1 MADKAIK
8 VAVLEGNF
16 ASLCALG
23 FPLSLS
29 LQLQQSC
36 LRLDEAMWTAK
47 STTGGFSVSFF
58 WPAPDLKSEVQLKRK
73 RKRRRAK
80 ARKTVPAATN
90 FNDKPTLEPLKPS
103 LEATCASSALPTPNN
118 ATQLG
123 PASKSSQGSGCSPSP
138 PHSAEESEL
147 KNQSDETEQQ
157 WTQVTTR
164 RRRKA
169 RLPPCWKLRFPA
181 HLRANLQTPSESSS
195 TSEVSSE
202 GEETDDGEQHQ
213 CTKHS
218 EHTPVA
224 SRTRSKLKS

>member
-1 MADKAIK
+1 M
-8 VAVLEGNF
+8 
-16 ASLCALG
+16 
-23 FPLSLS
+23 
-29 LQLQQSC
+29 
-36 LRLDEAMWTAK
+36 
-47 STTGGFSVSFF
+47 
-58 WPAPDLKSEVQLKRK
+58 
-73 RKRRRAK
+73 
-80 ARKTVPAATN
+80 VPAATN
-90 FNDKPTLEPLKPS
+90 FNDKPTFEPLKPS
-103 LEATCASSALPTPNN
+103 LEAICTSSALPTPNN

-164 RRRKA
+164 RRKA

-181 HLRANLQTPSESSS
+181 HLRANLQIPSESSS
-195 TSEVSSE
+195 TSEISSE
-202 GEETDDGEQHQ
+202 GEETDDGEQYQ